1 MKKKIKYLLFIII
14 CNFFMI
20 NVHAASAT
28 ISAIPSAKKVQVGQT
43 FTVTVS
49 VSSSK
54 ALGSWQFNV
63 GYDSSVF
70 QYIDSNMESGLSSV
84 GFVSNGNTKTKTY
97 KLTFKAKKEGTG
109 TVSVNNA
116 EVYSFDEETLST
128 SRAVASITVENPAP
142 VVKSNTTSNKV
153 SNSTSNKTSNQK
165 DDRSADNYLSSL
177 SVEGYDL
184 SPKFNK
190 NETSYS
196 LSVPNNV
203 TSVSINGKTNDT
215 KASVTGLGKINV
227 KEGTNKV
234 YITVT
239 AENGNKKTYVVKVIV
254 QEKDPIKVKIDGV
267 EYTVAQKLDKDA
279 PSTYVESKIVI
290 DGTEV
295 PAYKSS
301 ISDYTLVGL
310 ISKDGNLDLYV
321 YDNDTYTKYKEYK
334 FNGITLYLKKPNE
347 LPKGAKEDSITID
360 GDNITVYTIKDNSY
374 PLIYG
379 LNVETGED
387 NFYTYDKSENT
398 LQKYVV
404 GNKNT
409 TKDVTNISTSTKQ
422 VINDDKFETLAYIL
436 CGLTGMLFI
445 FLAISAIKMSIQK
458 EFKIQD

>member
-1 MKKKIKYLLFIII
+1 MKKKIKYLLFIIL
-14 CNFFMI
+14 CNIFMM

-28 ISAIPSAKKVQVGQT
+28 ISAVPSAKKVQVGQT

-54 ALGSWQFNV
+54 PLGSWQFNV

-70 QYIDSNMESGLSSV
+70 KYVSSNMESGLSSV
-84 GFVSNGNTKTKTY
+84 GFVSNSSTKNKTY

-109 TVSVNNA
+109 SVSVNNA

-128 SRAVASITVENPAP
+128 SRATTTITVENPAP
-142 VVKSNTTSNKV
+142 KSNTNSNTTSN
-153 SNSTSNKTSNQK
+153 SNKN
-165 DDRSADNYLSSL
+165 DNRSADNYLSSL
-177 SVEGYDL
+177 SIDGYDI

-190 NETSYS
+190 NTTSYT

-203 TSVSINGKTNDT
+203 TSVNINAKVNDNNAKVSGT
-215 KASVTGLGKINV
+215 GKINV
-227 KEGTNKV
+227 KEGTNKAYV
-234 YITVT
+234 TVT
-239 AENGNKKTYVVKVIV
+239 AENGNKKTYTLKIIV
-254 QEKDPIKVKIDGV
+254 QEKDPIKVKVDGV

-279 PSTYVESKIVI
+279 PSTYIDSKVLI
-290 DGTEV
+290 DGTEI

-301 ISDYTLVGL
+301 VTGYTLVGL
-310 ISKDGNLDLYV
+310 ISKNGDFDFYV
-321 YDNDTYTKYKEYK
+321 YDNDNYTLYREYK
-334 FNGITLYLKKPNE
+334 FNGVTLYLKKPNE
-347 LPKGAKEDSITID
+347 LPKGAQEDTLTLD
-360 GDNITVYTIKDNSY
+360 GDNITVYKIKENSY

-379 LNVETGED
+379 LNVETGEE

-404 GNKNT
+404 GNKNVS
-409 TKDVTNISTSTKQ
+409 KDITVVSASTNQ
-422 VINDDKFETLAYIL
+422 AINDEKFETLAYIL

-458 EFKIQD
+458 EYKIQV